1 MQPPAGAGPAP
12 GDGEHD
18 LDDRPGDPVV
28 VEPWLGAPARSYR
41 RRPRSIGAVLDRAV
55 ARWPERTAFVDV
67 DGTAVGYREFAER
80 VDVAARSLRARGL
93 QPGQAVAVASGNTL
107 ALATAVFAC
116 ARAQLVLVG
125 LNTRLAPPQWTYMLE
140 HMGAR
145 LALGSEAFLDGL
157 REAGAAAAEP
167 LDDVLLAGGPPL
179 PVEPPDEAA
188 TYAVVFTSGTTGRPK
203 ASQVVHRCSVHSGM
217 SYQRVL
223 RLEPDDVTAVWFPLY
238 YISAMHAHV
247 LPAMLAGAACV
258 LVDTSSPREYVA
270 TLERHGVSWAYAVP
284 SWWRLCLR
292 VPELARE
299 RLPALTR
306 LAAGGAPFPA
316 DLQTALRE
324 RLEGV
329 RLLDVYGLSETH
341 SPGCIAD
348 DDDLR
353 ARPGTVGRP
362 LDCME
367 AEVRGE
373 GGRALPAGEPGT
385 LWLRGSLVTTGY
397 AGDPAATAEAVVDGW
412 FDTGDVARID
422 RDGRVTVL
430 DRTKDMINRGGTKI
444 FSAEVEEL
452 LRTHPAVEDAAVVG
466 VHDAL
471 AGEAVAAFVVPRAP
485 VTAAEVRAWV
495 RERMADHAAP
505 KLVELVEALPRNAVG
520 KTDKG
525 ALRERLGAGPPADP
539 APAARQVDSA
549 AVLHALA
556 EPHRAELVRLLVD
569 RQLPVRDLVA
579 VTGMAQPL
587 VSHHLRV
594 LRDAGLVDSTT
605 RAGLSVYRAR
615 PDTLSELAGRL
626 QSLAARAAGT
636 ARTTPW

>member
-1 MQPPAGAGPAP
+1 MPAVPQPATAP
-12 GDGEHD
+12 HD

-28 VEPWLGAPARSYR
+28 VETWLGAPARSYA
-41 RRPRSIGAVLDRAV
+41 RRPASVVAALDRAV
-55 ARWPERTAFVDV
+55 RLWPDRTALVEAGGPSVTYRALADAVD
-67 DGTAVGYREFAER
+67 R
-80 VDVAARSLRARGL
+80 AARSLRARGL
-93 QPGQAVAVASGNTL
+93 QPGDAVAIASGNTL
-107 ALATAVFAC
+107 DLAVAVLAC
-116 ARAQLVLVG
+116 ARARLVAVG
-125 LNTRLAPPQWTYMLE
+125 LNTRLAPVQWTYMLE

-145 LALGSEAFLDGL
+145 LALGGAAHLEGL
-157 REAGAAAAEP
+157 REAGADEP
-167 LDDVLLAGGPPL
+167 LPLAQVLREDGPELPDDPPR
-179 PVEPPDEAA
+179 EDE

-217 SYQRVL
+217 SYQRL
-223 RLEPDDVTAVWFPLY
+223 LQLGPDDVTAVWFPMY

-247 LPAMLAGAACV
+247 LPAFLGGATCV
-258 LVDTSSPREYVA
+258 LVDTASPREYVA
-270 TLERHGVSWAYAVP
+270 LLAEHRVSWAYAVP

-292 VPELARE
+292 VPGLSRE
-299 RLPALTR
+299 QLPALTR

-316 DLQTALRE
+316 DLQAALRE
-324 RLEGV
+324 RLDGV

-362 LDCME
+362 LPCME
-367 AEVRGE
+367 AEVRDDAGQP
-373 GGRALPAGEPGT
+373 LPPGQPGQ

-397 AGDPAATAEAVVDGW
+397 ANDPDATAEAVVDGW
-412 FDTGDVARID
+412 FDTGDVARIEE
-422 RDGRVTVL
+422 DGRVTVL

-452 LRTHPAVEDAAVVG
+452 LRQHPSVDDAAVVG

-471 AGEAVAAFVVPRAP
+471 AGEAVAAFVVASGPL
-485 VTAAEVRAWV
+485 TAAEVRAWV
-495 RERMADHAAP
+495 RERMADYAAP
-505 KLVELVEALPRNAVG
+505 KVVEVVDALPRNAVG
-520 KTDKG
+520 KTDKP
-525 ALRERLGAGPPADP
+525 ALRARLGAGPAP
-539 APAARQVDSA
+539 APAPSQVDSGT
-549 AVLHALA
+549 VLHALA
-556 EPHRAELVRLLVD
+556 EPHRADLVRLLLD

-594 LRDAGLVDSTT
+594 LREAGLVDSTL
-605 RAGLSVYRAR
+605 RAGLHVYRVRAEV
-615 PDTLSELAGRL
+615 LAELAARL
-626 QSLAARAAGT
+626 QSMADRAAGT